1 MNSEHTTN
9 SNLLDRLHAQAVK
22 KTTLRVGKKFPILRQ
37 HSVRMNPKSTSFISL
52 SILDVTMGAT
62 EVFLSPEP
70 RMFIVETN
78 KTSWQHQV
86 QQFPKCFCLFS
97 KHNMFLF
104 FELFLFR

>member
-1 MNSEHTTN
+1 MTYVLDKRTT
-9 SNLLDRLHAQAVK
+9 R
-22 KTTLRVGKKFPILRQ
+22 RVGKKSPILRQ
-37 HSVRMNPKSTSFISL
+37 HILWTDPKSTSFISL

-86 QQFPKCFCLFS
+86 QQFPKCFCLF
-97 KHNMFLF
+97 F
-104 FELFLFR
+104 

>member
-1 MNSEHTTN
+1 MTYVLDKRTT
-9 SNLLDRLHAQAVK
+9 RRVCK
-22 KTTLRVGKKFPILRQ
+22 KSPISLWTD
-37 HSVRMNPKSTSFISL
+37 PKCTSSISL

-86 QQFPKCFCLFS
+86 QQFPKCFCLF
-97 KHNMFLF
+97 F
-104 FELFLFR
+104 

>member
-1 MNSEHTTN
+1 MY
-9 SNLLDRLHAQAVK
+9 LIKRRQGGGGGQKV
-22 KTTLRVGKKFPILRQ
+22 PILRG
-37 HSVRMNPKSTSFISL
+37 HSLWTAPKSTSFISL

-86 QQFPKCFCLFS
+86 
-97 KHNMFLF
+97 
-104 FELFLFR
+104 

>member
-1 MNSEHTTN
+1 M
-9 SNLLDRLHAQAVK
+9 
-22 KTTLRVGKKFPILRQ
+22 RVGKKSPILRQ
-37 HSVRMNPKSTSFISL
+37 HILWTDPKSTSFISL

-97 KHNMFLF
+97 EYNIYRMSHIEMYFLN
-104 FELFLFR
+104 